1 MFLGVDGTAGRG
13 AAGEGARRPFP
24 SEYRVVTIACPDCG
38 RLAELP
44 ALAPGG
50 KAACSLCDAT
60 LERTSGRSVAAGLSC
75 ALGTFFLLFP
85 ANLLPLLSVSIFGM
99 RKEALLGSGVL
110 MLWGND
116 WMLLA
121 ACIAAFAIIL
131 PFIRFGLLS
140 AVLAMVEFG
149 YRPAWLGAG
158 FRWALWLDIWAMP
171 DVFLLGC
178 GVGYFRLINV
188 SQMHVRVHAGGYCF
202 IAAALLAML
211 SRAAIDRRT
220 VWRAIGPVAEVPET
234 DRLISCTT
242 CDLVQPAATEGQD
255 CPRCAATLH
264 ARKPYAVERATALTA
279 AAFIQIGRA

>member
-121 ACIAAFAIIL
+121 ALARHLGDARRLSARLRRRIL
-131 PFIRFGLLS
+131 SFDQCEPDARASARGGLL
-140 AVLAMVEFG
+140 LH
-149 YRPAWLGAG
+149 R
-158 FRWALWLDIWAMP
+158 
-171 DVFLLGC
+171 
-178 GVGYFRLINV
+178 
-188 SQMHVRVHAGGYCF
+188 GG
-202 IAAALLAML
+202 
-211 SRAAIDRRT
+211 
-220 VWRAIGPVAEVPET
+220 AIGDAVARGHRSAHRV
-234 DRLISCTT
+234 
-242 CDLVQPAATEGQD
+242 
-255 CPRCAATLH
+255 
-264 ARKPYAVERATALTA
+264 ARHRSGGGGTGNRPPHFVHN
-279 AAFIQIGRA
+279 